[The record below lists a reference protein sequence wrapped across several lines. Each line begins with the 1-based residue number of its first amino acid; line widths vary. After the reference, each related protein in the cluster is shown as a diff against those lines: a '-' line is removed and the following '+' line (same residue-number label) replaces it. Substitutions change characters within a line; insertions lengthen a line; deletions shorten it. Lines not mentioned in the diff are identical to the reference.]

1 MRGFC
6 QELPL
11 HWTGSLDYIASQ
23 FGGIRNRPTSFHSRI
38 AKEPDPRPSSG
49 LPDLENESRDRTAA
63 CFGVDCHGGMAML
76 VLSRKRD
83 SSIHIGADIR
93 VTILGIRG
101 NQVKVGVEAP
111 AAIPVWRDEVLP
123 NGRPS
128 LELQAR
134 EDGRSSG
141 KKPFE
146 VLLVED
152 DLGHAKLICGAF
164 SECRLPRP
172 IDVAVA
178 QTGELAAESLGM
190 DGGQRPAAPPFDLI
204 LLDFYLPRM
213 TGLDF
218 LLRIRTD
225 PLLYLTPVVIFSCAD
240 DDAVAANCL
249 DAGANAFVSKSRDPG
264 AFRTSIARI
273 ADFWGNE
280 CRFPRLHVWR
290 PLASEIAR

>member
-1 MRGFC
+1 
-6 QELPL
+6 
-11 HWTGSLDYIASQ
+11 
-23 FGGIRNRPTSFHSRI
+23 
-38 AKEPDPRPSSG
+38 
-49 LPDLENESRDRTAA
+49 
-63 CFGVDCHGGMAML
+63 ML

-123 NGRPS
+123 KGRPS

-141 KKPFE
+141 KKRFE

-164 SECRLPRP
+164 SECRLPRS

-178 QTGELAAESLGM
+178 QTGELAAESLCM
-190 DGGQRPAAPPFDLI
+190 DGGQRPVAPPFDLV

-213 TGLDF
+213 TGLD
-218 LLRIRTD
+218 LLLKIRTD

-240 DDAVAANCL
+240 DDAAAANCL

-280 CRFPRLHVWR
+280 SRVPRQHVWR
-290 PLASEIAR
+290 PIAAR

>member
-1 MRGFC
+1 
-6 QELPL
+6 
-11 HWTGSLDYIASQ
+11 
-23 FGGIRNRPTSFHSRI
+23 
-38 AKEPDPRPSSG
+38 
-49 LPDLENESRDRTAA
+49 
-63 CFGVDCHGGMAML
+63 ML

-101 NQVKVGVEAP
+101 NQVRVGVEAP
-111 AAIPVWRDEVLP
+111 AAVPVWRDEVLP
-123 NGRPS
+123 KGRTG
-128 LELQAR
+128 LEAQTR
-134 EDGRSSG
+134 EDGRSSR
-141 KKPFE
+141 KRAFE
-146 VLLVED
+146 VLVVED

-178 QTGELAAESLGM
+178 QTGELAAESLAM
-190 DGGQRPAAPPFDLI
+190 DGGPRPAAPPFDLV

-218 LLRIRTD
+218 LLRIRND
-225 PLLYLTPVVIFSCAD
+225 PLLHLTPVVIFSCAA

-264 AFRTSIARI
+264 AFRSSIARI

-280 CRFPRLHVWR
+280 CRVPRQHVCR
-290 PLASEIAR
+290 PI

>member
-1 MRGFC
+1 
-6 QELPL
+6 
-11 HWTGSLDYIASQ
+11 
-23 FGGIRNRPTSFHSRI
+23 
-38 AKEPDPRPSSG
+38 
-49 LPDLENESRDRTAA
+49 
-63 CFGVDCHGGMAML
+63 MAML

-101 NQVKVGVEAP
+101 NQVRVGVEAP

-123 NGRPS
+123 KSRTS

-134 EDGRSSG
+134 EDGWPSG
-141 KKPFE
+141 KKQFE

-164 SECRLPRP
+164 SECRLQRP
-172 IDVAVA
+172 IDVAVI

-190 DGGQRPAAPPFDLI
+190 DGGQRPATSPFDLI
-204 LLDFYLPRM
+204 LLDMYLPRM
-213 TGLDF
+213 TGLD
-218 LLRIRTD
+218 LLLKIRTD
-225 PLLYLTPVVIFSCAD
+225 PLLYLTPVVMLSCSD

-249 DAGANAFVSKSRDPG
+249 DAGANAFVSKARDPG

-280 CRFPRLHVWR
+280 SRVPRQEVCRPR
-290 PLASEIAR
+290 

>member
-1 MRGFC
+1 
-6 QELPL
+6 
-11 HWTGSLDYIASQ
+11 
-23 FGGIRNRPTSFHSRI
+23 
-38 AKEPDPRPSSG
+38 
-49 LPDLENESRDRTAA
+49 
-63 CFGVDCHGGMAML
+63 ML

-111 AAIPVWRDEVLP
+111 AAIPVWRAELFP
-123 NGRPS
+123 KAEAS

-134 EDGRSSG
+134 EDGRPSG
-141 KKPFE
+141 KKQFE

-152 DLGHAKLICGAF
+152 DPGHAKLICGAF

-190 DGGQRPAAPPFDLI
+190 DGGQRPAASPFDLI
-204 LLDFYLPRM
+204 LLDMYLPRM
-213 TGLDF
+213 SGLD
-218 LLRIRTD
+218 LLLKIRTD
-225 PLLYLTPVVIFSCAD
+225 PFLYLTPVVMLSCSDDEAAAAD
-240 DDAVAANCL
+240 CL
-249 DAGANAFVSKSRDPG
+249 DAGANAFVSKASDPG

-280 CRFPRLHVWR
+280 CRVPRQQVCR
-290 PLASEIAR
+290 PR

>member
-1 MRGFC
+1 
-6 QELPL
+6 
-11 HWTGSLDYIASQ
+11 
-23 FGGIRNRPTSFHSRI
+23 
-38 AKEPDPRPSSG
+38 
-49 LPDLENESRDRTAA
+49 
-63 CFGVDCHGGMAML
+63 MAML

-111 AAIPVWRDEVLP
+111 AAIPVWRDELLP
-123 NGRPS
+123 KGQAS

-134 EDGRSSG
+134 EDGWPSD
-141 KKPFE
+141 KKQFE

-164 SECRLPRP
+164 AECRLPRP

-190 DGGQRPAAPPFDLI
+190 DGGQCSDTSPFDLI
-204 LLDFYLPRM
+204 LLDVHLPRM
-213 TGLDF
+213 TGLD
-218 LLRIRTD
+218 LLLKIRTD
-225 PLLYLTPVVIFSCAD
+225 PLLYLTPVVMLSCSD
-240 DDAVAANCL
+240 DDAVATNCL
-249 DAGANAFVSKSRDPG
+249 DAGANAFVSKARDPG

-280 CRFPRLHVWR
+280 SRVPRQAVCRPR
-290 PLASEIAR
+290 

>member
-1 MRGFC
+1 
-6 QELPL
+6 
-11 HWTGSLDYIASQ
+11 
-23 FGGIRNRPTSFHSRI
+23 
-38 AKEPDPRPSSG
+38 
-49 LPDLENESRDRTAA
+49 
-63 CFGVDCHGGMAML
+63 MAML

-101 NQVKVGVEAP
+101 NQVRVGVEAP
-111 AAIPVWRDEVLP
+111 AAIPVWRAELLP
-123 NGRPS
+123 KAEAS
-128 LELQAR
+128 FESQAH
-134 EDGRSSG
+134 DG
-141 KKPFE
+141 KKQFE

-152 DLGHAKLICGAF
+152 DPGHAKLICGAF
-164 SECRLPRP
+164 LECRLPRP

-204 LLDFYLPRM
+204 LLDLYLPRM
-213 TGLDF
+213 TGLDL

-225 PLLYLTPVVIFSCAD
+225 PLLYLTPVVMLTCAD
-240 DDAVAANCL
+240 DDAVAADCL

-280 CRFPRLHVWR
+280 CRFPRQQVCR
-290 PLASEIAR
+290 AR

>member
-1 MRGFC
+1 
-6 QELPL
+6 
-11 HWTGSLDYIASQ
+11 
-23 FGGIRNRPTSFHSRI
+23 
-38 AKEPDPRPSSG
+38 
-49 LPDLENESRDRTAA
+49 
-63 CFGVDCHGGMAML
+63 ML

-111 AAIPVWRDEVLP
+111 AAIPVWRAEFIP
-123 NGRPS
+123 KGQPS
-128 LELQAR
+128 LKLPAR
-134 EDGRSSG
+134 EDGWPSG

-164 SECRLPRP
+164 SECRLPKP
-172 IDVAVA
+172 IEVAVA

-190 DGGQRPAAPPFDLI
+190 DGGQRPAASPFDLI
-204 LLDFYLPRM
+204 LLDLYLPRM
-213 TGLDF
+213 TGLDL

-225 PLLYLTPVVIFSCAD
+225 PLLYLTPVVVLSCDD
-240 DDAVAANCL
+240 DDAAAANCL
-249 DAGANAFVSKSRDPG
+249 DAGANAFVSKASDPG

-280 CRFPRLHVWR
+280 CRVPRQQVCR
-290 PLASEIAR
+290 PR

>member
-1 MRGFC
+1 
-6 QELPL
+6 
-11 HWTGSLDYIASQ
+11 
-23 FGGIRNRPTSFHSRI
+23 
-38 AKEPDPRPSSG
+38 
-49 LPDLENESRDRTAA
+49 
-63 CFGVDCHGGMAML
+63 ML

-111 AAIPVWRDEVLP
+111 AAIPVWRAELLP
-123 NGRPS
+123 KGQAS

-134 EDGRSSG
+134 EDGWPSS
-141 KKPFE
+141 KKQFE

-152 DLGHAKLICGAF
+152 DPGHAKLICGAF

-190 DGGQRPAAPPFDLI
+190 DGGQRPATSPFDLI
-204 LLDFYLPRM
+204 LLDMYLPRM
-213 TGLDF
+213 TGLD
-218 LLRIRTD
+218 LLLKIRTD
-225 PLLYLTPVVIFSCAD
+225 PLLYLTPVVMLSCSE
-240 DDAVAANCL
+240 DDAAAAKCL
-249 DAGANAFVSKSRDPG
+249 DAGANAFVSKARDPG

-280 CRFPRLHVWR
+280 SHVPRQQVCRPR
-290 PLASEIAR
+290 

>member
-1 MRGFC
+1 
-6 QELPL
+6 
-11 HWTGSLDYIASQ
+11 
-23 FGGIRNRPTSFHSRI
+23 
-38 AKEPDPRPSSG
+38 
-49 LPDLENESRDRTAA
+49 
-63 CFGVDCHGGMAML
+63 ML

-83 SSIHIGADIR
+83 SSIHIGADVR
-93 VTILGIRG
+93 VTILGISG

-111 AAIPVWRDEVLP
+111 PAIRVWRAELLSEDRP
-123 NGRPS
+123 N

-146 VLLVED
+146 VLVVED
-152 DLGHAKLICGAF
+152 DLGHAKLISRAF

-190 DGGQRPAAPPFDLI
+190 DGGQRPAAPPFELI

-218 LLRIRTD
+218 LRRIRTD
-225 PLLYLTPVVIFSCAD
+225 PLLYLTPVVIFSSAD
-240 DDAVAANCL
+240 DDAAAANCL
-249 DAGANAFVSKSRDPG
+249 DAGANAFVSKAKDPA

-280 CRFPRLHVWR
+280 SRVPRQQVAAR
-290 PLASEIAR
+290 DSALAIA